1 MADPAGNGPV
11 TETPN
16 SCFGAWPGASNEGP
30 CGRGGTRLPGGF
42 GRAPGASYGGGGPDG
57 RNGRSGL
64 SKKFVFDRGDRTGWA
79 DAAAIV

>member
-1 MADPAGNGPV
+1 M

-16 SCFGAWPGASNEGP
+16 SRFGACTVASNEAP
-30 CGRGGTRLPGGF
+30 SGRGGTCLPQGF
-42 GRAPGASYGGGGPDG
+42 GRAPEASYGGAGPDG

-64 SKKFVFDRGDRTGWA
+64 SKKFVLDRGDNGAGGTGWA